1 MDSPN
6 IISIREHIQ
15 SHRICQ
21 NQDSNCF
28 FSHSKVHAFSST
40 FYSPPLFFLLK
51 DFLKIQTIFKV
62 FTEFFIALLS
72 FYALVF
78 WPWDMRDLCSLTR
91 DQTRTP
97 SKGRQS
103 FNHWMARKVPQIIH
117 SFVQQTPHHWECHCP
132 GLEIA
137 RGRGEGRK
145 FTTKNCCVVFTLEEN
160 LIYSHGF

>member
-62 FTEFFIALLS
+62 LTEFVIILLLFYVYGFFGHKACGILAPWPGIEPTLPPVKGEVPKTGAPGKSHTSFLFKIIIWWKPLQFCKCLLLS
-72 FYALVF
+72 TVLSALYTF
-78 WPWDMRDLCSLTR
+78 P
-91 DQTRTP
+91 
-97 SKGRQS
+97 
-103 FNHWMARKVPQIIH
+103 
-117 SFVQQTPHHWECHCP
+117 
-132 GLEIA
+132 
-137 RGRGEGRK
+137 
-145 FTTKNCCVVFTLEEN
+145 
-160 LIYSHGF
+160 Y